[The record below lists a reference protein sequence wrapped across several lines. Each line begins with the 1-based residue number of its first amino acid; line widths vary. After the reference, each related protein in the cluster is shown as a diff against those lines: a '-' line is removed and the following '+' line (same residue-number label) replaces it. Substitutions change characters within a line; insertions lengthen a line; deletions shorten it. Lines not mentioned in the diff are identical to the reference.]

1 MRDALRLIHS
11 KNDRLSTAVNSAQL
25 VREIIIRL
33 QVHNKEN
40 PFPNREDEIR
50 YFKYWGPRFY
60 GRLFYYPKICD
71 IEIARMHTTTDRFE
85 TFLKKEMQTI
95 EDFYYRHEELCKMYY
110 LKDTSLD
117 DRIFIR
123 NASENHFFDE
133 VEKLMDQDFCVGCYF
148 ASRLYANQKLRRYL
162 KHQLEAKKPLVTT
175 ESPQLTS
182 IDANKETDL
191 LLPDAT
197 FNIKNIDIVE
207 QMWGIYVSKSIYV
220 NGKPATRKYIMK
232 MLERF
237 YGREVP
243 NWEQLYQSI
252 TERKKDK
259 FAYHTRIL
267 TALNQDL
274 DRLEQKPPLR

>member
-11 KNDRLSTAVNSAQL
+11 KNDQLSAAVKSAQL
-25 VREIIIRL
+25 VRDIIIRL
-33 QVHNKEN
+33 HTHNKGN
-40 PFPNREDEIR
+40 PYPNREEEIR
-50 YFKYWGPRFY
+50 YYKYWGPRFY
-60 GRLFYYPKICD
+60 GRLSYYRKICD

-85 TFLKKEMQTI
+85 SFLIKEMQTI

-110 LKDTSLD
+110 LKDNSID

-123 NASENHFFDE
+123 NASESHFFDE
-133 VEKLMDQDFCVGCYF
+133 VEILMDQDFCVGCYF

-162 KHQLEAKKPLVTT
+162 KHQLEVKNPLVTT
-175 ESPQLTS
+175 DAPQLVS
-182 IDANKETDL
+182 SDARMEINPP
-191 LLPDAT
+191 LPEAT
-197 FNIKNIDIVE
+197 FNYNDIDIVE
-207 QMWGIYVSKSIYV
+207 EMRGKYLSKSIYV
-220 NGKPATRKYIMK
+220 NGKPATRKQIMT

-237 YGREVP
+237 YGRKIP

-274 DRLEQKPPLR
+274 DRLEGKAPLT